1 MQKSLIALLFAVP
14 NAGIIWFVV
23 LYPLYGITGGPVHPY
38 FHITTLVV
46 VTMVIWTW
54 AYLDNDSTAEV
65 IYRCC
70 RLGAILS
77 LLLPLV
83 TGLTSFLWLIQA
95 IHRPD
100 GFLTSFHLFEIPA
113 IASAATIV
121 LVLLFLLGSYLAAR
135 KLDSV
140 PF

>member
-1 MQKSLIALLFAVP
+1 MLKAFTAFMLAIP

-38 FHITTLVV
+38 FHVTTLLVA
-46 VTMVIWTW
+46 TMFIWSW

-65 IYRCC
+65 VYRCC

-77 LLLPLV
+77 LLLPLI
-83 TGLTSFLWLIQA
+83 TGMISLLWLMQA
-95 IHRPD
+95 VYRPAE
-100 GFLTSFHLFEIPA
+100 FLDSFNLFEIPA
-113 IASAATIV
+113 LASAATIV

-135 KLDSV
+135 KLDGV